1 MKIKRFLKKVGVAL
15 VLAVAVFSTSLAL
28 GTVTGAAV
36 ISGSCGA
43 SADYSLN
50 DSGVLEITGTGNIS
64 SYSVSDVP
72 WTECVSQIKSLK
84 IPSGITGIGVNAFL
98 GLDVSPVSVPKSVI
112 SIEAHALG
120 YTYDSSSKEFRRIS
134 GFVIIGTAGSE
145 AEKYADINGFTFRS
159 EDSAFSGTCGDNLTW
174 TLGKDGTLTVSGSG
188 NMIDFRSAGAAPW
201 AKYSSKTDGVVI
213 TSVIISFGVT
223 SVGNYAFSG
232 CRQLESVSFPSGLAS
247 ISACAFEDCSSL
259 NSAVIPGTVKN
270 VGEAAFYGCSSL
282 ETLTVQNGVVSI
294 GNSAFSLTAVKD
306 VTLPSSVTALG
317 EKTFYSCESLTGISM
332 TGVTVIGPKA
342 FADCRNLK
350 TVSTGAAL
358 TGIGESAFE
367 SCGSLTGVGF
377 GSSLSV
383 IGSRAF
389 YECASLT
396 SVSLPDSLS
405 ELGSFAFWG
414 CSGIRSVSLG
424 GGITTVAT
432 GAFEGCSNLSSVTFG
447 GSVTTIEERAFTS
460 CPELRSVT
468 VPVSVR
474 HIADNSIGYY
484 YFEAP
489 ESNVSGAYTK
499 YTGFTPEIISYY
511 PSAAEKY
518 AAANNFTFTSL
529 GLVPTDGGMLT
540 DRAEWTF
547 NTSTGILTVSGT
559 GAVPGYLLF
568 EETPWAVFDGY
579 ITSVVYAPGITNVGS
594 ASFAGCTSITSVTL
608 AGTVTEIGDEAFA
621 GTGIT
626 SVSLPKGLKTI
637 NDGAFSA
644 CPELSNV
651 SLPDTVTSIGQFVF
665 RGPNRMTSL
674 YVPESVG
681 FIGSFSIGYDEEN
694 NPIKGFCI
702 KGVKGSIA
710 HNYAEINNIDF
721 KENGYT
727 EISDP
732 ESGCTVSVIGSD
744 SSDYRLSFTMKSDT
758 LAPNVFL
765 ADGEKGFLYEILLK
779 KGNNIAE
786 IEGTAIISFPVPDNV
801 SPLGIRIYGMADN
814 GAFSEIDFTVE
825 SGRITFSYGSLGNFV
840 ITDADLSKLYLITAY
855 YRFADGSEALA
866 PKTFRATP
874 GAAFDIGYSFIEGYL
889 PDVKNITGKIT
900 DSDTEIVFT
909 YHPGDGSSDGTG
921 TSDGTNDKPGKKSGA
936 AKTILLIVEIILILG
951 IIAAVAVLIILSR
964 KKKNDGNGKTAAGAA
979 KANDKFA
986 DTIVVPDAPTREL
999 DIQSLF
1005 ADEPEEDKTAA
1016 PDPQNSQKTLRPEKP
1031 QNKSNN
1037 GAGKQ

>member
-1 MKIKRFLKKVGVAL
+1 MKITKFLKKVRVSP
-15 VLAVAVFSTSLAL
+15 VLAAAVLSASLAL
-28 GTVTGAAV
+28 ATVTGATV

-43 SADYSLN
+43 TAEYSLS
-50 DSGVLEITGTGNIS
+50 DSGVLEITGTGNIN

-72 WTECVSQIKSLK
+72 WTEYASQIKSLK

-120 YTYDSSSKEFRRIS
+120 YTYDSGSKEFRRIS
-134 GFVIIGTAGSE
+134 GFVITGAGGSE
-145 AEKYADINGFTFRS
+145 AERYADVNGFTFRS
-159 EDSAFSGTCGDNLTW
+159 EDSAFSGACGDNLTW
-174 TLGKDGTLTVSGSG
+174 TLGRDGVLTVSGSG
-188 NMIDFRSAGAAPW
+188 SMMDFKSSGTAPW
-201 AKYSSKTDGVVI
+201 SKYSSKTDGVVI
-213 TSVIISFGVT
+213 TSVIISSGVT

-232 CRQLESVSFPSGLAS
+232 CRQLDSVSLPSGLAS
-247 ISACAFEDCSSL
+247 IGACAFEDCSSL

-282 ETLTVQNGVVSI
+282 ESLTVQNGVASI
-294 GNSAFSLTAVKD
+294 GNSAFSLTAVRD

-317 EKTFYSCESLTGISM
+317 EKAFYSCESLTGISM
-332 TGVTVIGPKA
+332 TGVTVIGQKA

-367 SCGSLTGVGF
+367 SCGSLVSIAF
-377 GSSLSV
+377 GQSLSM

-396 SVSLPDSLS
+396 AVTLPDSLS
-405 ELGSFAFWG
+405 ELGSFAFRD
-414 CSGIRSVSLG
+414 CTGIKSVSLG
-424 GGITTVAT
+424 GGITTVPT

-447 GSVTTIEERAFTS
+447 GAVSTVEERAFTS
-460 CPELRSVT
+460 CPELRAVT
-468 VPVSVR
+468 IPVSVR

-489 ESNVSGAYTK
+489 ESSVSGAYTK

-547 NTSTGILTVSGT
+547 NTSTGILTVSGN
-559 GAVPGYLLF
+559 GAVPGYLMF
-568 EETPWAVFDGY
+568 EEAPWSVFEGY

-594 ASFAGCTSITSVTL
+594 ASFADCASVTSVTL
-608 AGTVTEIGDEAFA
+608 AGTVTEIGDEAFS

-644 CPELSNV
+644 CTELSNV
-651 SLPDTVTSIGQFVF
+651 SLSDTVTSIGQFVF
-665 RGPNRMTSL
+665 RGPNRLTSL
-674 YVPESVG
+674 YIPESVG
-681 FIGSFSIGYDEEN
+681 FIGSFSVGYDEEN
-694 NPIKGFCI
+694 KPVKGFCI
-702 KGVKGSIA
+702 KGVRGSIA
-710 HNYAEINNIDF
+710 YNYAEINNIDF

-732 ESGCTVSVIGSD
+732 ESGCSVSVIGSD
-744 SSDYRLSFTMKSDT
+744 SSDYRLSFVMKSDT

-765 ADGEKGFLYEILLK
+765 ADGEKGFLYEIILM
-779 KGNNIAE
+779 KGNVTAE
-786 IEGTAIISFPVPDNV
+786 IEGTATISFPVPDNV

-874 GAAFDIGYSFIEGYL
+874 GAAFEIGYSFIEGYL
-889 PDVKNITGKIT
+889 PDVKNISGKIN

-909 YHPGDGSSDGTG
+909 YHPSAVSSDSAE
-921 TSDGTNDKPGKKSGA
+921 TSDGTDDKPGKKSGA
-936 AKTILLIVEIILILG
+936 AKTVLLIVEIILVLG
-951 IIAAVAVLIILSR
+951 IIAAVTVLIILSR
-964 KKKNDGNGKTAAGAA
+964 RKKNEGSRSGKTIAGAA

-1005 ADEPEEDKTAA
+1005 ADEPEEDKTASS
-1016 PDPQNSQKTLRPEKP
+1016 DLRDSQKT
-1031 QNKSNN
+1031 QNRNNN
-1037 GAGKQ
+1037 GGRKQ